1 VELLRVCFSQTI
13 RPTSCWFQITVSAL
27 YIEKFV
33 FLSNKFLKKTTY
45 NCMLINIITPLPVIG
60 GAHKTLMLQKMASRN
75 FHAVEILIIQN
86 VLFSSEIL
94 AV

>member
-1 VELLRVCFSQTI
+1 
-13 RPTSCWFQITVSAL
+13 
-27 YIEKFV
+27 
-33 FLSNKFLKKTTY
+33 
-45 NCMLINIITPLPVIG
+45 MLINIITPLPVIG